1 MVLREPEAEV
11 TFSSLY
17 QLSLQDRAEY
27 QAPHSTCFGLKQ
39 AQENRSFR
47 NGAVTWL
54 ARQGIRQF
62 VDIGSGLPTA
72 RNTRQAV
79 RDVDHDRSLVPCLDG
94 SRQGRR

>member
-1 MVLREPEAEV
+1 MVPREPEAEV

-17 QLSLQDRAEY
+17 PLSPQDRAEY

-39 AQENRSFR
+39 ARENRGFR

-54 ARQGIRQF
+54 AGHPA
-62 VDIGSGLPTA
+62 VLGIGSGLPA
-72 RNTRQAV
+72 VPNTRQAV
-79 RDVDHDRSLVPCLDG
+79 RDVDGDRGLLPCLDE